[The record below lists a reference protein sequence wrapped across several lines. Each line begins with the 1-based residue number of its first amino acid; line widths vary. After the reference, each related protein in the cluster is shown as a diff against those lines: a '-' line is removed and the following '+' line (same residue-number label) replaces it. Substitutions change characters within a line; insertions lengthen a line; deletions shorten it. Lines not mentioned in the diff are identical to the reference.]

1 MSSTFPDDWNVK
13 KIENL
18 SVLITKGATPT
29 TYGYNYIGILN
40 GAGIKF
46 IRGNNASLN
55 GKFLGKEIK
64 FICPDA
70 HNKLKRSQ
78 LQSGDVI
85 ISIVGSVGASFQVDK
100 STLPGNINQN
110 VALIRPNYELNSSY
124 LKQVIISPIIQDKI
138 NQELTVQAQP
148 SLSLKQV
155 GDFEIP
161 APPLPEQQKIAKILT
176 SVDEVIEKTQAQI
189 DKLKDLKTGMIQEL
203 LSNGIGH
210 TEFKDS
216 PVGRIPAQWEVKP
229 LSALIDVM
237 ESGWSPQCESYP
249 AVAGEWGVLKTTSVK
264 WEGFN
269 FRENKKLPEFLE
281 PRLTAQVEH
290 KDILITR
297 AGPAERVGVVA
308 YVDKVPKKIML
319 SDKIIRLKT
328 KDSCNPKFLSL
339 WLSCDTTKQ
348 YVASRISGL
357 AQSQTNIS
365 QDILKRCPCVVPPIY
380 EQEVIALTLSSI
392 EKRHNQLTLKLAQL
406 KSAKKALM
414 QDLLTGKVRVK
425 VDSE

>member
-1 MSSTFPDDWNVK
+1 MSNLIPEGWDIHKINDISKVGSSKRVLQSEYVADGVPFFRSKEVILRSKRKTIKDTLYISRKRFEELKNKFSAPIAGDILVTAVGTIGVIYLVEDLEFYFKDGNLLWVK
-13 KIENL
+13 DI
-18 SVLITKGATPT
+18 
-29 TYGYNYIGILN
+29 
-40 GAGIKF
+40 
-46 IRGNNASLN
+46 N
-55 GKFLGKEIK
+55 GKVSSEYLAKYMASDFFQASIGRITSGSSQAALTIE
-64 FICPDA
+64 
-70 HNKLKRSQ
+70 KLS
-78 LQSGDVI
+78 
-85 ISIVGSVGASFQVDK
+85 
-100 STLPGNINQN
+100 
-110 VALIRPNYELNSSY
+110 ELEFN
-124 LKQVIISPIIQDKI
+124 L
-138 NQELTVQAQP
+138 
-148 SLSLKQV
+148 
-155 GDFEIP
+155 
-161 APPLPEQQKIAKILT
+161 PPLPEQQKIAKILT
-176 SVDEVIEKTQAQI
+176 SVDDVIEKTQAQI
-189 DKLKDLKTGMIQEL
+189 DKLKDLKTGMMQEL
-203 LSNGIGH
+203 LTNGIGH
-210 TEFKDS
+210 TEFKNS

-339 WLSCDTTKQ
+339 WLSCDTTKH

>member
-1 MSSTFPDDWNVK
+1 MSNLLPDGWSVDPFEKVINKLIDFRGKTPKKLGMDWGGGDIRALSANNVQMGK
-13 KIENL
+13 VNFNKECYLASNEL
-18 SVLITKGATPT
+18 YDKWMTKGHAEKNDVLLTMEAP
-29 TYGYNYIGILN
+29 
-40 GAGIKF
+40 
-46 IRGNNASLN
+46 
-55 GKFLGKEIK
+55 LG
-64 FICPDA
+64 
-70 HNKLKRSQ
+70 
-78 LQSGDVI
+78 
-85 ISIVGSVGASFQVDK
+85 
-100 STLPGNINQN
+100 N
-110 VALIRPNYELNSSY
+110 VALVPDSNKYILSQRVIL
-124 LKQVIISPIIQDKI
+124 LKVNLKKIYSLFLYQQLKSDFFQRLLQENATGTTALGIPQKKLVKLGII
-138 NQELTVQAQP
+138 V
-148 SLSLKQV
+148 
-155 GDFEIP
+155 
-161 APPLPEQQKIAKILT
+161 PPLAEQQKIAKILT

-189 DKLKDLKTGMIQEL
+189 DKLKDLKTGMMQEL
-203 LSNGIGH
+203 LTNGIGH

-216 PVGRIPAQWEVKP
+216 PVGRIPAEWEVKP

-269 FRENKKLPEFLE
+269 FKENKKLPEFLE

-339 WLSCDTTKQ
+339 WLSCDTTKH

-365 QDILKRCPCVVPPIY
+365 QDILKRCPCVVPPLY
-380 EQEVIALTLSSI
+380 EQQVIALTLSSI
-392 EKRHNQLTLKLAQL
+392 EKRHNQLTLKLAQS

-425 VDSE
+425 IDSE